1 MKGEGEKEGNFYLN
15 KVILS
20 NLHMYTKI
28 GNLL

>member
-1 MKGEGEKEGNFYLN
+1 MKGEGGEEGNFYLN

-28 GNLL
+28 GNLF